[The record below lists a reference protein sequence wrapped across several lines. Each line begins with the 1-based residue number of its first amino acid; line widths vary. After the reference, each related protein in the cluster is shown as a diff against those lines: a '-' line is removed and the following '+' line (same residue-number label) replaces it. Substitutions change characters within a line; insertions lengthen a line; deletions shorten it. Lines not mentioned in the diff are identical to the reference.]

1 MRGSKGAGMPIRRLI
16 DGNRGFRERFAQ
28 EQEFYLAL
36 ARDGQRPRVLWI
48 GCSDSRVVPEQITG
62 ARAGELFVVRN
73 VANIVPPAKSACSG
87 AGAVIEYGVLHLQVN
102 HIIVC
107 GHTDCG
113 GIRALATGID
123 AGREPH
129 IAEWLAQ
136 VRPIWEATG

>member
-1 MRGSKGAGMPIRRLI
+1 
-16 DGNRGFRERFAQ
+16 
-28 EQEFYLAL
+28 
-36 ARDGQRPRVLWI
+36 
-48 GCSDSRVVPEQITG
+48 
-62 ARAGELFVVRN
+62 
-73 VANIVPPAKSACSG
+73 
-87 AGAVIEYGVLHLQVN
+87 LQVN

-136 VRPIWEATG
+136 VRPIWEATGTEELTPDARHLEVVRRSALQQRENLHSYPVVAAALEAGVLELHAWLLDLQNGELQAYDDGSQGWTALQ